1 MIAHIFDARGRH
13 DSRLSGE
20 MDLGVRNDAP
30 DGLHLCNIGHDK
42 GISTCGVGLAR
53 KVQRR
58 SKFVFAQV
66 DVACHVHAHTVCMR
80 QAHRT
85 RKLDGLDVFCAR
97 TGIESTKPT
106 VDGIGTRGNGRK
118 KRINRARRG

>member
-1 MIAHIFDARGRH
+1 
-13 DSRLSGE
+13 
-20 MDLGVRNDAP
+20 MDLGVRNSTSNC
-30 DGLHLCNIGHDK
+30 LHLRNIGHDK
-42 GISTCGVGLAR
+42 GVRARGVGLAR

-66 DVACHVHAHTVCMR
+66 DVARHVHAHTVCMR

-97 TGIESTKPT
+97 AGIESTKPP

>member
-1 MIAHIFDARGRH
+1 
-13 DSRLSGE
+13 
-20 MDLGVRNDAP
+20 MDLGVRNSTSN
-30 DGLHLCNIGHDK
+30 GLHLCNIGHDK
-42 GISTCGVGLAR
+42 SIRPRRMGHPR
-53 KVQRR
+53 KVQRG

-66 DVACHVHAHTVCMR
+66 DVARHVHAHTVCMR

-97 TGIESTKPT
+97 AGIESTKPT